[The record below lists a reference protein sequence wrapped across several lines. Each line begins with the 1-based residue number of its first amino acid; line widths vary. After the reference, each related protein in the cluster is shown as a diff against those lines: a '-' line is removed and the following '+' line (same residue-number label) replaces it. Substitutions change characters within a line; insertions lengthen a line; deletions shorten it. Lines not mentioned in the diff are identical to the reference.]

1 MEYFIK
7 FTPFFE
13 KQLKKLKKKDRVLFE
28 RLIKKIKEIRQSPE
42 HYKPLRN
49 ILKGNRRA
57 HLDPFIV
64 LFDVRED
71 LITFHYVKH
80 HDDAY

>member
-1 MEYFIK
+1 MEYQIK

-28 RLIKKIKEIRQSPE
+28 RLGKKLKEVRKNPE
-42 HYKPLRN
+42 HYEPLKN
-49 ILKGNRRA
+49 VLKGNRRA
-57 HLDPFIV
+57 HLDPSIIV
-64 LFDVRED
+64 FDIGGD
-71 LITFHYVKH
+71 LVTIHYVKH